1 VGKGGERRRGCAA
14 ALLSALTL
22 AITAA
27 ALHAQECAPPSVLDF
42 SVDGR
47 IVRSAPGFTQGLE
60 LRDGRLYEST
70 GRIGG
75 TSRLNVISLEGAV
88 TTLADH
94 GAAVFGEGLT
104 ILNDEVF
111 QLTWQENIVFV
122 HDLLGKPKR
131 TMRNPRDGWGLT
143 NDGRRLMFTDG
154 GSAVYFADPRS
165 FAIGGRLRVRSHA
178 VGEVKGLNELELVR
192 GKLLANIFMTR
203 LIVRVDL
210 ASGCVDGVADLGPLW
225 GAMTASER
233 TQIETDPQRVLNGI
247 AYDDKAD
254 RFYLTGKLWPVIF
267 VGRLSERA
275 AR

>member
-1 VGKGGERRRGCAA
+1 MLW
-14 ALLSALTL
+14 ALAL
-22 AITAA
+22 AITPTPM
-27 ALHAQECAPPSVLDF
+27 HAQECTPPAVLDF
-42 SVDGR
+42 SVDGK

-75 TSRLNVISLEGAV
+75 TSRLNVISLDGAV

-111 QLTWQENIVFV
+111 QLTWQEKIVFV

-131 TMRNPRDGWGLT
+131 TMHNPRDGWGLA

-154 GSAVYFADPRS
+154 GSAVHFADPRS
-165 FAIGGRLRVRSHA
+165 FAIGGRLRVRSHG

-225 GAMTASER
+225 SAMTASER

-267 VGRLSERA
+267 VGRFSERA